1 MHCCTV
7 RRGSKAQQ
15 TVRGMQERGQ
25 ETVLGAV
32 SLECS
37 PAAGPTKFMIG
48 TEQGPILSCNR
59 KAKTPQDRVTGS
71 YPGAHMP
78 VCPHQRAEGCQG

>member
-1 MHCCTV
+1 MCIQLLPHA
-7 RRGSKAQQ
+7 RRPSLAA
-15 TVRGMQERGQ
+15 VQERGG
-25 ETVLGAV
+25 ETVMGAV

-59 KAKTPQDRVTGS
+59 KAKTPQDRVTGT
-71 YPGAHMP
+71 YPGVATSAAS
-78 VCPHQRAEGCQG
+78 RST

>member
-1 MHCCTV
+1 MWKD
-7 RRGSKAQQ
+7 SKAEQALHHA
-15 TVRGMQERGQ
+15 QERGG

-71 YPGAHMP
+71 YPGAL
-78 VCPHQRAEGCQG
+78 CPLRAC

>member
-1 MHCCTV
+1 MRIAWHGHAPKLLQAYAP
-7 RRGSKAQQ
+7 RIAEGQYDIHL
-15 TVRGMQERGQ
+15 QEKGG
-25 ETVLGAV
+25 ETVMGAV

-59 KAKTPQDRVTGS
+59 KAKTPADRVTGY
-71 YPGAHMP
+71 YPGEFT
-78 VCPHQRAEGCQG
+78 RLW